1 MALFDM
7 LKSKAKAAVTQTV
20 RETVTKAAQNI
31 GNKTEKI
38 VFGSMPS
45 SVEEFKALPQAA
57 LSTPFETAAMT
68 VLALSCYPQS
78 KELCFEMLD
87 YLRGPRPLNGMDKQF
102 IADRFCDKDYV
113 PRSYFEGATPNNDY
127 MPATPY
133 TVTVKS
139 DPHSYDEQGIAKL
152 FIPSGGADSPRPI
165 KLRQAKDGKWY
176 LWEQFLLAGIRQPES
191 SNPWA

>member
-1 MALFDM
+1 MAFFDR
-7 LKSKAKAAVTQTV
+7 LKNQAASAITEAVKQT
-20 RETVTKAAQNI
+20 AANI

-38 VFGSMPS
+38 VFADIPESL
-45 SVEEFKALPQAA
+45 EAFKALPQAA
-57 LSTPFETAAMT
+57 LSTPFDTAAMT
-68 VLALSCYPQS
+68 VVALSVYPAD
-78 KELCFEMLD
+78 KELCFRMLD
-87 YLRGPRPLNGMDKQF
+87 YLRGPRPMNGMDKQF

>member
-1 MALFDM
+1 MAFFDR
-7 LKSKAKAAVTQTV
+7 LKNQAASAITEAVKQT
-20 RETVTKAAQNI
+20 AANI
-31 GNKTEKI
+31 GTKTEKI
-38 VFGSMPS
+38 VFADIPESL
-45 SVEEFKALPQAA
+45 EAFKSLPQAA
-57 LSTPFETAAMT
+57 LSTPFDTAAMT
-68 VLALSCYPQS
+68 VVALSVYPVD
-78 KELCFEMLD
+78 KELCFRMLD
-87 YLRGPRPLNGMDKQF
+87 YLRGPRPMNGMDKQF

-191 SNPWA
+191 SKPWA

>member
-1 MALFDM
+1 MAFFDR
-7 LKSKAKAAVTQTV
+7 LKNQAASAITEAVKQT
-20 RETVTKAAQNI
+20 AANI
-31 GNKTEKI
+31 GTKTEKI
-38 VFGSMPS
+38 VFADIPESL
-45 SVEEFKALPQAA
+45 EAFKSLPQAA
-57 LSTPFETAAMT
+57 LSMPFDTAAMT
-68 VLALSCYPQS
+68 VVALSVYPAD
-78 KELCFEMLD
+78 KELCFRMLD
-87 YLRGPRPLNGMDKQF
+87 YLRGPRPMSGMDKQF

>member
-1 MALFDM
+1 MAFFDK
-7 LKSKAKAAVTQTV
+7 LKNQAASAITEAVKQT
-20 RETVTKAAQNI
+20 AANI

-38 VFGSMPS
+38 VFADIPESL
-45 SVEEFKALPQAA
+45 EAFKSLPQAA
-57 LSTPFETAAMT
+57 LSTPFDTAAMT
-68 VLALSCYPQS
+68 VVALSVYPAN
-78 KELCFEMLD
+78 KELCFRMLD
-87 YLRGPRPLNGMDKQF
+87 YLRGPRPMNGADKQF
-102 IADRFCDKDYV
+102 IADRFRDKDYV
-113 PRSYFEGATPNNDY
+113 PRSYFGGATPNNDY

-176 LWEQFLLAGIRQPES
+176 LWEQFLLTGIRQPES